1 MKNYNI
7 LKPFPSIFPLLI
19 ALFIVNGILY
29 GQRALPFSDEVKEIQ
44 QRMDTIWDQSK
55 PSILFTG
62 SSSVR
67 LWKDLQ
73 ARFPENQVLNT
84 GFGGSQTSDLA
95 NFLNELILD
104 YNPSKVFIYEGD
116 NDIFAKKRPKKIVE
130 TFRSV
135 LDTLQQQRPDM
146 KIVLISAKPS
156 ISRWKFRSRY
166 RRLNKK
172 LKALALGRPAVS
184 YADVWSVMLDRRKL
198 KKDLFIEDGLHM
210 NSKGYDL
217 WEMALKDFVTLG
229 E

>member
-1 MKNYNI
+1 MKQ
-7 LKPFPSIFPLLI
+7 
-19 ALFIVNGILY
+19 ILY
-29 GQRALPFSDEVKEIQ
+29 NFPFLVVLFLYSGISSGQSSLPFYGEVKEIQ
-44 QRMDTIWDQSK
+44 ERMDTIWDRSK

-73 ARFPENQVLNT
+73 ERFPENQVLNT

-116 NDIFAKKRPKKIVE
+116 NDIFAKKRPKKIIG
-130 TFRSV
+130 TFIDV
-135 LDTLQQQRPDM
+135 LDTLQQQRPNLE
-146 KIVLISAKPS
+146 IVLISAKPS

-166 RRLNKK
+166 RRLNRK
-172 LKALALGRPAVS
+172 LKALASERSRIS

-217 WEMALKDFVTLG
+217 WEEALKDFVTLG

>member
-1 MKNYNI
+1 M
-7 LKPFPSIFPLLI
+7 KPFPSIFPLLI
-19 ALFIVNGILY
+19 ALFIINGILH

-172 LKALALGRPAVS
+172 LKALALERPAVS

-217 WEMALKDFVTLG
+217 WEMALKDFVTL
-229 E
+229 EE

>member
-1 MKNYNI
+1 MKQ
-7 LKPFPSIFPLLI
+7 
-19 ALFIVNGILY
+19 ILY
-29 GQRALPFSDEVKEIQ
+29 NFPFLVVLFLCSGTSYGQSSLPFYGEVKEIQ
-44 QRMDTIWDQSK
+44 ERMDTIWDRSK

-73 ARFPENQVLNT
+73 ERFPENQVLNT

-116 NDIFAKKRPKKIVE
+116 NDIFAKKRPKKIIG
-130 TFRSV
+130 TFIVV
-135 LDTLQQQRPDM
+135 LDTLQQQKPNLE
-146 KIVLISAKPS
+146 IVLISAKPS

-166 RRLNKK
+166 RRLNRK
-172 LKALALGRPAVS
+172 LKALASERSRIS

-217 WEMALKDFVTLG
+217 WEEALKDFVTLG